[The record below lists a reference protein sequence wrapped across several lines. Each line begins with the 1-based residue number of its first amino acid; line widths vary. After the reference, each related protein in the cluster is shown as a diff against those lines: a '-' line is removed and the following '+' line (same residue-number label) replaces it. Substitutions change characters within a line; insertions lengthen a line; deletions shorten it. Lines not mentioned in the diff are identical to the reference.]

1 MYNCIYLSKRYFIRR
16 FYHLKLKRK
25 QRAFSRFLSFFVVA
39 EQPRKQ
45 RMFDD
50 VKMKKKEKK
59 KILNIYRILLILYT
73 CACTYSGEIGGEGG
87 EESIGRESNYVLLK
101 LNVIDIMH
109 SYFRVI
115 RALQPRSDSPRYT
128 FPFSPFPF
136 VKNHRQRQGTSI
148 SIQIDICSN
157 QTASLVS
164 SFLPFFP
171 SSPSFFPFLV
181 ESVLI
186 PNAVVVKVTES
197 GAMITM
203 DGWMDGWN
211 REYGDPR
218 IKIDRGKKSGTK
230 CFHVDLAF
238 QVTSAETC
246 VYLMKNR
253 SRCFFTIRDS
263 EALIMI
269 NRIND

>member
-1 MYNCIYLSKRYFIRR
+1 
-16 FYHLKLKRK
+16 
-25 QRAFSRFLSFFVVA
+25 
-39 EQPRKQ
+39 
-45 RMFDD
+45 MFDD

-171 SSPSFFPFLV
+171 SPPSFFPFLV

-203 DGWMDGWN
+203 DGWMDGWM
-211 REYGDPR
+211 EPR
-218 IKIDRGKKSGTK
+218 VWRSS
-230 CFHVDLAF
+230 C
-238 QVTSAETC
+238 
-246 VYLMKNR
+246 KNR
-253 SRCFFTIRDS
+253 SGKKKWNEMFSRGFGFPSDQCGNVCLFNEESI
-263 EALIMI
+263 ALLFHHP
-269 NRIND
+269 

>member
-1 MYNCIYLSKRYFIRR
+1 
-16 FYHLKLKRK
+16 
-25 QRAFSRFLSFFVVA
+25 
-39 EQPRKQ
+39 
-45 RMFDD
+45 
-50 VKMKKKEKK
+50 
-59 KILNIYRILLILYT
+59 
-73 CACTYSGEIGGEGG
+73 
-87 EESIGRESNYVLLK
+87 
-101 LNVIDIMH
+101 MH

-171 SSPSFFPFLV
+171 SPPSFFPFLV

-218 IKIDRGKKSGTK
+218 IKIDRRKKSGTK

>member
-1 MYNCIYLSKRYFIRR
+1 M
-16 FYHLKLKRK
+16 
-25 QRAFSRFLSFFVVA
+25 
-39 EQPRKQ
+39 
-45 RMFDD
+45 
-50 VKMKKKEKK
+50 
-59 KILNIYRILLILYT
+59 LILYT

-164 SFLPFFP
+164 SFLPFSLP
-171 SSPSFFPFLV
+171 SLLFSLPRGIGFNSKCGGCK
-181 ESVLI
+181 S
-186 PNAVVVKVTES
+186 NGKWRDDN
-197 GAMITM
+197 
-203 DGWMDGWN
+203 DGWMDGWM
-211 REYGDPR
+211 EPR
-218 IKIDRGKKSGTK
+218 VWRS
-230 CFHVDLAF
+230 
-238 QVTSAETC
+238 S
-246 VYLMKNR
+246 YKNR
-253 SRCFFTIRDS
+253 SGKKKWNEMFSRGFGFPSDQCGNVCLFNEESI
-263 EALIMI
+263 ALLFHHP
-269 NRIND
+269 